1 MPHGAAQLDHLVVM
15 ATTLAQGVAWCE
27 VTLGV
32 RPGPGGEHPLMGTH
46 NRLLSIAS
54 EHFPDAYLEII
65 AINSEADEAQRM
77 PRRRW
82 FDMDDKALQA
92 RIAQGG
98 TQLTHFVV
106 RVPHITRAVQA
117 LSAQGIDRGHAIIA
131 SRMTAGGLL
140 QWQISV
146 RDDGQRLFDGCLP
159 TLIEW
164 GEVHPTHN
172 MAPSGVHLQALH
184 IRHPEASALQAAYL
198 SLGFAP
204 TRIEAAPARLGAV
217 LQTPLGIVTLHSS

>member
-1 MPHGAAQLDHLVVM
+1 MSTFDFTASPERAGSDSIKWRRYAGRDVIPM
-15 ATTLAQGVAWCE
+15 WVA
-27 VTLGV
+27 
-32 RPGPGGEHPLMGTH
+32 
-46 NRLLSIAS
+46 
-54 EHFPDAYLEII
+54 
-65 AINSEADEAQRM
+65 
-77 PRRRW
+77 
-82 FDMDDKALQA
+82 DMDFAAPPPVLEALQA

-98 TQLTHFVV
+98 PQLTHFVV

-184 IRHPEASALQAAYL
+184 ISHPQASALQAAYL

-217 LQTPLGIVTLHSS
+217 LQTPLGIVPLYSS